1 MGFLIFGASGFLG
14 SRITDWLEDKNES
27 ITLGTNSPF
36 IKKYK
41 CIRNYLNLDD
51 AQLEKIIRN
60 FHTIYDASGIGINQD
75 KYSLNDYL
83 EKNAIW
89 PSRLAKVC
97 IKANTR
103 LIWLSTIHCEKY
115 EENSNDY
122 DKYSLSKLIGEQ
134 LIKTNPDWKKYILII
149 RLGNIIGAPGK
160 LYRGKSSLFVMDIA
174 SNLVKN
180 NRAIIKSNTDLEI
193 NTTSLNSF
201 LNYINQIN
209 YGQKKFCSSSKFKL
223 TDLANC
229 IKNNYESITNMNSNI
244 YFKGQIL
251 NSKKDLEIPEKT
263 NADIRELIK
272 FYLTKELI

>member
-14 SRITDWLEDKNES
+14 SRITDWLEKKNES

-51 AQLEKIIRN
+51 AQLEKIISN

-209 YGQKKFCSSSKFKL
+209 YGQKKFCSLSKLKL
-223 TDLANC
+223 TELANC
-229 IKNNYESITNMNSNI
+229 VKNNYESITNRNSNI

-263 NADIRELIK
+263 NTDIRELIE